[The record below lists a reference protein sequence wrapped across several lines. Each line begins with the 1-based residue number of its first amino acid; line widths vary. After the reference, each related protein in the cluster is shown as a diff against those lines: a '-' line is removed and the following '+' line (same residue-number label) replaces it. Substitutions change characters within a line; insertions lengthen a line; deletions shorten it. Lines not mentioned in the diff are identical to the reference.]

1 MTNIS
6 SSPRNSPQLL
16 LPVAATLGGQHCDAR
31 TRFARVKVHEQ
42 SFGTTTLRVTM
53 LRDPPTAPH
62 ARTTATARE
71 LLCQQRT
78 VGWNDYCETQ
88 SVETLVVTVRTGRNR
103 MKSTVRIAVAVAVL
117 AALAAPAVAQD
128 QASSLANQAA
138 EAAAQV
144 APQQEQQG
152 SAPPAVAVEYSDAY
166 RMRAKVHKIASF
178 ATLPLFA
185 AEGVV
190 GQKLY
195 NARINFEDTSTLK
208 STHLALAGGIGA
220 LFGVNTVTGVW
231 NLIESRHD
239 PNHRTI
245 KWVHGLLMLG
255 ADAGFLATAATGPGD
270 DERFFATDTNGA
282 STHRAIAFT
291 SIGAATTGYLIM
303 LFGSH

>member
-1 MTNIS
+1 M
-6 SSPRNSPQLL
+6 
-16 LPVAATLGGQHCDAR
+16 
-31 TRFARVKVHEQ
+31 E
-42 SFGTTTLRVTM
+42 
-53 LRDPPTAPH
+53 
-62 ARTTATARE
+62 
-71 LLCQQRT
+71 
-78 VGWNDYCETQ
+78 
-88 SVETLVVTVRTGRNR
+88 
-103 MKSTVRIAVAVAVL
+103 STVRIGLAVAMLSAVAAPVL
-117 AALAAPAVAQD
+117 AQQD
-128 QASSLANQAA
+128 QAPSIASQAA
-138 EAAAQV
+138 AAAAQV
-144 APQQEQQG
+144 APEQGEQG
-152 SAPPAVAVEYSDAY
+152 SAPPTVAIEYSDAY

-195 NARINFEDTSTLK
+195 NARVNFEDTSTLK
-208 STHLALAGGIGA
+208 STHLALAGGIGV

-270 DERFFATDTNGA
+270 HERFFATETNGA

-291 SIGAATTGYLIM
+291 SIGAATAGYLIM

>member
-1 MTNIS
+1 MTSTI
-6 SSPRNSPQLL
+6 R
-16 LPVAATLGGQHCDAR
+16 PVIAACA
-31 TRFARVKVHEQ
+31 
-42 SFGTTTLRVTM
+42 
-53 LRDPPTAPH
+53 
-62 ARTTATARE
+62 
-71 LLCQQRT
+71 
-78 VGWNDYCETQ
+78 
-88 SVETLVVTVRTGRNR
+88 LVVFA
-103 MKSTVRIAVAVAVL
+103 SP
-117 AALAAPAVAQD
+117 ALAQD
-128 QASSLANQAA
+128 RRPSLAEQASA
-138 EAAAQV
+138 AAAQLTP
-144 APQQEQQG
+144 AQEQG
-152 SAPPAVAVEYSDAY
+152 SAPPAAVIEYSDAY

-208 STHLALAGGIGA
+208 NTHLALAAGIGA
-220 LFGVNTVTGVW
+220 LFGVNSVTGLW

-255 ADAGFLATAATGPGD
+255 ADGGFLATAASGPGR
-270 DERFFATDTNGA
+270 ERFFSTDSDGP

-291 SIGAATTGYLIM
+291 SISAATAGYLIM